1 MGDEQKRAGPAVE
14 QALHRRQ
21 HVGVQVV
28 SRLVQDEHVGL
39 VQQDEH
45 ERQPTLLAAGQ
56 VAHRLV
62 LVIFG
67 EPEPFEQLPRCHLL
81 AVEHRAPRVARDHL
95 AHAVVAELAQLVQ
108 MLRQHGETHGLADF
122 HAPGI
127 ERLQPLD
134 DAQKRRLADAV
145 GAHDAVAI
153 AGADDPVDI
162 VQDDAVPEA
171 QRCAFQI
178 DHLLAEARHGHALEL
193 QLVAQGRHVG
203 NERLGGGHVELGLG
217 GPGAGAAG

>member
-1 MGDEQKRAGPAVE
+1 
-14 QALHRRQ
+14 
-21 HVGVQVV
+21 
-28 SRLVQDEHVGL
+28 
-39 VQQDEH
+39 
-45 ERQPTLLAAGQ
+45 
-56 VAHRLV
+56 
-62 LVIFG
+62 
-67 EPEPFEQLPRCHLL
+67 
-81 AVEHRAPRVARDHL
+81 
-95 AHAVVAELAQLVQ
+95 

-217 GPGAGAAG
+217 GVAVLTGEGLFLLPPALPLLFDGCEIVLQINHTFLYFCAGVNPPAGIRINSVILYPKISMIARAAPPFFRVRLPEEMIKKFSSLFQKILIFSLLPLRIHPVS

>member
-1 MGDEQKRAGPAVE
+1 MCIRDR
-14 QALHRRQ
+14 
-21 HVGVQVV
+21 
-28 SRLVQDEHVGL
+28 DEHVGL

-127 ERLQPLD
+127 ERLQPLSLIHISSS
-134 DAQKRRLADAV
+134 RTSR
-145 GAHDAVAI
+145 GNRS
-153 AGADDPVDI
+153 
-162 VQDDAVPEA
+162 E
-171 QRCAFQI
+171 
-178 DHLLAEARHGHALEL
+178 
-193 QLVAQGRHVG
+193 
-203 NERLGGGHVELGLG
+203 NERHRTSSPSSIRTCRILTNLRTFVCYNQPRREHT
-217 GPGAGAAG
+217 PSAFTPPRC